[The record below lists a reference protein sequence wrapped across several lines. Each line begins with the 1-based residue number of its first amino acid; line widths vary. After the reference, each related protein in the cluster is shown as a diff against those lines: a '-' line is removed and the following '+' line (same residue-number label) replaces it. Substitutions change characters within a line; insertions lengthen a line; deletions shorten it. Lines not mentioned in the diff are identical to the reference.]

1 MRSKGMLTNR
11 SRPFCYNEFV
21 AMAEEVQKEVSAKDQ
36 VDALGRQDLSEFK
49 ELLTYITK
57 NNPEM
62 LDAVESLRYL
72 LIHGV
77 LMASKG
83 IPLTSLPLV
92 FD

>member
-1 MRSKGMLTNR
+1 MLTNR
-11 SRPFCYNEFV
+11 CRPFCYDEFI
-21 AMAEEVQKEVSAKDQ
+21 AMAEEVQKKVTAQDQ
-36 VDALGRQDLSEFK
+36 VDALGRQDLTDFA

-57 NNPEM
+57 SNPEM
-62 LDAVESLRYL
+62 LDAIECLRYL
-72 LIHGV
+72 LVHGV

>member
-1 MRSKGMLTNR
+1 MLTNR
-11 SRPFCYNEFV
+11 CRPFCYDEFV
-21 AMAEEVQKEVSAKDQ
+21 AMAEEVQKKVTAEDQ
-36 VDALGRQDLSEFK
+36 IDALGREDLTDFA

-57 NNPEM
+57 SNPEM
-62 LDAVESLRYL
+62 LDAIECLRYL
-72 LIHGV
+72 LVHGV

>member
-1 MRSKGMLTNR
+1 MLTNR
-11 SRPFCYNEFV
+11 CRPFCYDEFV
-21 AMAEEVQKEVSAKDQ
+21 AMAEEVQKKVTAKDQ
-36 VDALGRQDLSEFK
+36 VDALGRQDLTDFK

-62 LDAVESLRYL
+62 LDAIECLRYL
-72 LIHGV
+72 LVQGV

>member
-1 MRSKGMLTNR
+1 
-11 SRPFCYNEFV
+11 
-21 AMAEEVQKEVSAKDQ
+21 MAEEVQKEVSAKDQ